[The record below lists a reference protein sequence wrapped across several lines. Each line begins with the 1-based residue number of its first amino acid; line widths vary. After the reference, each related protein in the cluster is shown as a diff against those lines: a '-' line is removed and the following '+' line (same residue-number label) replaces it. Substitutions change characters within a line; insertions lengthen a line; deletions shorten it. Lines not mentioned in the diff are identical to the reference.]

1 MSVLILTEAEL
12 RRLVPLDLA
21 AVAAAERAFRA
32 LGEGRAIQPPVLALE
47 IAPRNAEVD
56 IKTAYID
63 GLPQL
68 AIKASAGFFDNP
80 ARGLPSLSGFMAVL
94 SAETGRMAAVLLDN
108 GYLTDLRT
116 AAAGALA
123 ARELSRADA
132 RIAGVLGTGLQARL
146 QIEALKLVRPLERVL
161 VWGRRAETA
170 QGYADEMSQR
180 LGIPV
185 EIRDTAE
192 AVVREAEI
200 VVSTTPSREPL
211 VQADWL
217 QPGQHLTAMGSD
229 APYKNEIAPAAI
241 VRATRFV
248 CDLVSQ
254 SLALG
259 ELGPA
264 VAAGVVTE
272 TADQA
277 ELGAIVCGRAEGR
290 TGDDDIT
297 LCDLTGTGAQDTSIA
312 NHALAMAGQAKLGQM
327 IDG

>member
-12 RRLVPLDLA
+12 RQLVPMDLA
-21 AVAAAERAFRA
+21 AIGAAEQAFRA

-47 IAPRNAEVD
+47 IPPRNAEVD
-56 IKTAYID
+56 IKTAYIE

-68 AIKASAGFFDNP
+68 AIKTSSGFFDNP
-80 ARGLPSLSGFMAVL
+80 AHGLPSLSGFMAAL
-94 SAETGRMAAVLLDN
+94 SAETGRMEAVLLDN

-116 AAAGALA
+116 GALA
-123 ARELSRADA
+123 ARELARPDA
-132 RIAGVLGTGLQARL
+132 RIAGVLGTGLQARM
-146 QIEALKLVRPLERVL
+146 QIEALKLVRPLEQVL

-170 QGYADEMSQR
+170 QGYADEMTQR

-200 VVSTTPSREPL
+200 VITTTPSREPI
-211 VQADWL
+211 VQREWL
-217 QPGQHLTAMGSD
+217 HAGQHLTAMGSD
-229 APYKNEIAPAAI
+229 APYKNEIAPAALAY
-241 VRATRFV
+241 ATRFV
-248 CDLVSQ
+248 CDVASQ

-264 VAAGVVTE
+264 VAAGVMTE
-272 TADQA
+272 TAQHT
-277 ELGAIVCGRAEGR
+277 ELGTVVCGRAAGR

-297 LCDLTGTGAQDTSIA
+297 LCDLTGTGAQDTAIA
-312 NHALAMAGQAKLGQM
+312 AHALALAQKANLGH
-327 IDG
+327 IINA

>member
-21 AVAAAERAFRA
+21 AVHAAEQAFRA

-56 IKTAYID
+56 IKTAYIE
-63 GLPQL
+63 GIPQL
-68 AIKASAGFFDNP
+68 AIKASSGFFDNP

-94 SAETGRMAAVLLDN
+94 SAETGRMEAVLLDN

-123 ARELSRADA
+123 ARELARPEA

-180 LGIPV
+180 
-185 EIRDTAE
+185 A
-192 AVVREAEI
+192 REA
-200 VVSTTPSREPL
+200 L
-211 VQADWL
+211 VQANWL

-229 APYKNEIAPAAI
+229 APYKNEIAPDAL
-241 VRATRFV
+241 VLATHFV
-248 CDLVSQ
+248 CDLASQ

-264 VAAGVVTE
+264 VAAGAVAE
-272 TADQA
+272 TAQPT
-277 ELGAIVCGRAEGR
+277 ELGTIVCGHAAGR
-290 TGDDDIT
+290 TGSDDIT
-297 LCDLTGTGAQDTSIA
+297 LCDLTGTGAQDTAIA
-312 NHALAMAGQAKLGQM
+312 AHALKLAREAKLGQK
-327 IDG
+327 IEA

>member
-21 AVAAAERAFRA
+21 AVHAAEEAFRA

-56 IKTAYID
+56 IKTAYIE
-63 GLPQL
+63 GIPQL
-68 AIKASAGFFDNP
+68 AIKASSGFFDNP

-94 SAETGRMAAVLLDN
+94 SAKTGRMEAVLLDN

-123 ARELSRADA
+123 ARELARPDA

-229 APYKNEIAPAAI
+229 APYKNEIAPGALA
-241 VRATRFV
+241 RATHFV
-248 CDLVSQ
+248 CDLASQ

-264 VAAGVVTE
+264 VAAGAIAE
-272 TADQA
+272 TAQHT
-277 ELGAIVCGRAEGR
+277 ELGAIVCGHAAGR
-290 TGDDDIT
+290 TADGDIT
-297 LCDLTGTGAQDTSIA
+297 LCDLTGTGAQDTAIA
-312 NHALAMAGQAKLGQM
+312 SHALKLAREAKLGQE
-327 IDG
+327 IEV